1 MAQYLSG
8 LFPTHPA
15 AERAVGILE
24 QAGFTIPQIGVL
36 FRAEKN
42 TSSGQTGV
50 SDDGRVT
57 IGAEDQA
64 FLTRVGESRAV
75 AGTRYIAG
83 GLLAR
88 QLGEAPDGNIIG
100 ALARMGI
107 PQAEA
112 ERHASQVD
120 WEVVMVVVDATGRER
135 EAFQALRQAGA
146 ENLDPENV
154 QTQNVP
160 IAGARPTSIE
170 PIASP
175 VTPDEPAASQQ
186 EVLRARAHSNLPEDH
201 RSTATPVTRDD
212 IPPDQLESPNPHFKP

>member
-1 MAQYLSG
+1 MTQYLTG
-8 LFPTHPA
+8 LFPTRTA

-24 QAGFTIPQIGVL
+24 QSGFTTRQIGVL
-36 FRAEKN
+36 FRAEQH
-42 TSSGQTGV
+42 TPAGQTGV
-50 SDDGRVT
+50 RAEGQVE

-64 FLTRVGESRAV
+64 FLSRMGESRAV

-88 QLGEAPDGNIIG
+88 QLGDARDGNIIG

-107 PQAEA
+107 PEAEA

-120 WEVVMVVVDATGRER
+120 WEVVMVVVDADGRQQQ
-135 EAFQALRQAGA
+135 AFQALRQAGA

-160 IAGARPTSIE
+160 IAGARPISIE
-170 PIASP
+170 PVAPP
-175 VTPDEPAASQQ
+175 VAPDEPTASQHQ
-186 EVLRARAHSNLPEDH
+186 ALRARAHANLPEDPGP
-201 RSTATPVTRDD
+201 TATPVTHDD